1 MKNNPSIVPLH
12 HSEAKNEAW
21 ADWERRQLAVT
32 AKAGPIFAHLV
43 EFLPNSFT
51 AVEFSYA
58 GIACPETIQRSVYK
72 RQVEFFFGRLA
83 AREALFMLGL
93 ADEQVPIGTHGQP
106 IWPSGVIG
114 SITHTIDLAAAVAT
128 RLGTF
133 QGIGIDIE
141 KLIDLKT
148 CQSVTQ
154 VVIDR
159 YELNYLRSIQDLS
172 LQITLTLVFSAKES
186 FYKAAYATVG
196 RIFDFSA
203 VKVAE
208 LDLRKQ
214 QLILILNETLS
225 DQFCRGN
232 KYEARFIFVR
242 PDTVFTY
249 VTW

>member
-1 MKNNPSIVPLH
+1 MGYPDLLVP
-12 HSEAKNEAW
+12 
-21 ADWERRQLAVT
+21 
-32 AKAGPIFAHLV
+32 G
-43 EFLPNSFT
+43 
-51 AVEFSYA
+51 
-58 GIACPETIQRSVYK
+58 
-72 RQVEFFFGRLA
+72 
-83 AREALFMLGL
+83 
-93 ADEQVPIGTHGQP
+93 IGT
-106 IWPSGVIG
+106 
-114 SITHTIDLAAAVAT
+114 
-128 RLGTF
+128 
-133 QGIGIDIE
+133 DIE